1 MLRCSSFMKIKCNWY
16 RMGIIVLTV
25 KRNNYKKLHCQKQP
39 QGSMLQYDCLANLFG
54 VYATCWA

>member
-1 MLRCSSFMKIKCNWY
+1 MLRCLSFMKIKCNWY

-25 KRNNYKKLHCQKQP
+25 KRNNCKKRHCQKQS